1 MFRIMVKEFDS
12 RVFSLY
18 IATNSVCKFYI
29 PPKMASTA
37 TLIYMPMVIC
47 FVQFFLLF
55 LYFTAYILCLLYYW
69 YNFYC

>member
-1 MFRIMVKEFDS
+1 MVKEFDS

-18 IATNSVCKFYI
+18 IATKSVCKFYI

-37 TLIYMPMVIC
+37 ILIYMPLVIC
-47 FVQFFLLF
+47 FVQFFFLF
-55 LYFTAYILCLLYYW
+55 IYFTAYILCLLYYW